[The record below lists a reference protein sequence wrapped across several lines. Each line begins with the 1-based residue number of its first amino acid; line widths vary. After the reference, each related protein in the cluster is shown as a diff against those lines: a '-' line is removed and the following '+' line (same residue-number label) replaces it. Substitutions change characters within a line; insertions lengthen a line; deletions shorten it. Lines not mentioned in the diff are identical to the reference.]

1 MLVYLLTVFFFFN
14 DTATTEIYTL
24 SLHDAL
30 PICDG
35 APGSK
40 RVCSR
45 GPRCRCDAGAAAGRA
60 ARAGHRRRG
69 RPARGAAAVPVAGGL
84 SRGGGFPRG
93 DDGRRRADPAR
104 DRRAAEGTPRSR
116 RGLAARL
123 RRRRPRASGR
133 LEDSP
138 HTMGGDRPP
147 LIPRP

>member
-40 RVCSR
+40 RVCRR

-93 DDGRRRADPAR
+93 DEIG
-104 DRRAAEGTPRSR
+104 
-116 RGLAARL
+116 
-123 RRRRPRASGR
+123 RASWRERGEISVVAVSFKKKKKEFDKNNKAKIR
-133 LEDSP
+133 VVIIQYTHQCNKEREYKL
-138 HTMGGDRPP
+138 
-147 LIPRP
+147 